1 MTRFFALLLLLPTL
15 AFGSVEIKGSGTSNV
30 AKVNSGS
37 SLQVNE
43 GPSTRPTFYATIS
56 GATTTAAWYL
66 TCEASAGTGFKVSK
80 VCVTL
85 PVGAT
90 AAGTI
95 VTTTIRRTT
104 AASSGGTALT
114 SNGTGVLAVTA
125 ADGVSSYGGVCRGLG
140 ATITAGA
147 TIDQFQY
154 RQVVL
159 PATTAATNPY
169 VICRDYGLNG
179 EQPPAVPAGVNNGIA
194 VVVSAAGAGSVAE
207 GSATMVLIAE

>member
-1 MTRFFALLLLLPTL
+1 MARLFALLLLLPSL
-15 AFGSVEIKGSGTSNV
+15 ALGSVEIKGSGTSNIAV
-30 AKVNSGS
+30 VNTAGS
-37 SLQVNE
+37 FQVNE
-43 GPSTRPTFYATIS
+43 GPSLRPTFYATIS
-56 GATTTAAWYL
+56 GATTTSAWYL

-104 AASSGGTALT
+104 AASSGGTVLT
-114 SNGTGVLAVTA
+114 NNGTGTTAVTA
-125 ADGVSSYGGVCRGLG
+125 ADGTSSYGGICRGLN

-147 TIDQFQY
+147 TLDQFQY

-159 PATTAATNPY
+159 PATTAATNPN
-169 VICRDYGLNG
+169 VICRYYGLNG
-179 EQPPAVPAGVNNGIA
+179 EQLPTVVAGVNNGIA
-194 VVVSAAGAGSVAE
+194 VVVSAAGNGSVAE
-207 GSATMVLIAE
+207 GSAMMVLIAE